1 MASRSFPQ
9 REFVLVFKGVFD
21 PHPLQ
26 PTTYGLL
33 SVARLAE
40 RVEQEKDSDKEEHWV
55 RGYAHIFETNPT
67 IRLIQDNGS
76 TAHVINDAT
85 GSQRWID
92 VKSFFIEVEDYAS
105 TFGRLGEDRTA
116 KMVRQLEAGTQKAVE
131 HEFYK
136 GYSARANG
144 NDNQYLTK
152 AETATIVNPGSLYQ
166 MQEGLGFLEYAIAQ
180 SPIGEQGVI
189 HMTRDMAAL
198 LGSQWIIERPDEKG
212 IPHLETTNGTPVVV
226 GSGYDG
232 SGPQCT
238 ITFTAVSGAGV
249 ATITTLTDHGLSTN
263 DMVTIEAEVSR
274 FNGTWKVTGVPT
286 TKTFTFTI
294 TGATQNE
301 TAGTGRAY
309 FAPDQ
314 DHKWMWATG
323 IVDVNLG
330 KIEVVTTEDSQGY
343 DVSGNKNNLRLKA
356 LRPAA
361 VHHEPSVHCGIKV
374 QVHQV

>member
-1 MASRSFPQ
+1 LA
-9 REFVLVFKGVFD
+9 FKGVFD
-21 PHPLQ
+21 AHPLQ
-26 PTTYGLL
+26 PTRYGLL
-33 SVARLAE
+33 SVSRLT
-40 RVEQEKDSDKEEHWV
+40 DKAGHSVIDANDEHWI

-67 IRLIQDNGS
+67 IRLVQDNGS
-76 TAHVINDAT
+76 TAHVINDGT
-85 GSQRWID
+85 SEQRWID

-105 TFGRLGEDRTA
+105 TFGRLGEDREA
-116 KMVRQLEAGTQKAVE
+116 KMIRQLEAGSQKAVE

-136 GYSARANG
+136 GYAARVNG
-144 NDNQYLTK
+144 NGNQYLTK
-152 AETATIVNPGSLYQ
+152 ASTATIVSPGTLYQ

-180 SPIGEQGVI
+180 SPLGEQGVI

-198 LGSQWIIERPDEKG
+198 LGSQWVIERPDEQG
-212 IPHLETTNGTPVVV
+212 VPHLETTNGTPIAV

-238 ITFTAVSGAGV
+238 ITFTAVSGSGV
-249 ATITTLTDHGLSTN
+249 ATITTLTEHGLSTN
-263 DMVTIEAEVSR
+263 DLVSIEGEVAR
-274 FNGTWKVTGVPT
+274 FNGDWKVTGVPS

-323 IVDVNLG
+323 IVDVTLG
-330 KIEVVTTEDSQGY
+330 KIEVVTKEDSQGY

-356 LRPAA
+356 LRPVA

-374 QVHQV
+374 QVHQL

>member
-1 MASRSFPQ
+1 MA
-9 REFVLVFKGVFD
+9 FKGVFD

-40 RVEQEKDSDKEEHWV
+40 VDAQEKDSDKEEHWV
-55 RGYAHIFETNPT
+55 RGYSHVFETNPT

-85 GSQRWID
+85 GDRRYID
-92 VKSFFIEVEDYAS
+92 VKSFFIEVEDFAS
-105 TFGRLGEDRTA
+105 TFGRLGEDREA
-116 KMVRQLEAGTQKAVE
+116 KIVRQLEAGTQKAVE

-136 GYSARANG
+136 GFAARANG
-144 NDNQYLTK
+144 NSNQYLTK
-152 AETATIVNPGSLYQ
+152 ASTLTIINPGTVAQ

-198 LGSQWIIERPDEKG
+198 LGSQWIFERTDNG
-212 IPHLETTNGTPVVV
+212 VPHLETTNGTPIAI

-232 SGPQCT
+232 SGPLVT
-238 ITFTAVSGAGV
+238 ITHTAVSAGNV

-263 DMVTIEAEVSR
+263 DLVTIEDEVAR
-274 FNGTWKVTGVPT
+274 FNGTWTVSGVPS

-294 TGATQNE
+294 TGSSQAE
-301 TAGTGRAY
+301 TAGTGIAY

-330 KIEVVTTEDSQGY
+330 KIEVVNTEPGHGY
-343 DVSGNKNNLRLKA
+343 DNSTNKNDIKLKA
-356 LRPAA
+356 IRPAA

-374 QVHQV
+374 QVHQN